1 MNRILFVLVTTFVC
15 ICTGAQGVA
24 TAFKQFEDDPQLQSA
39 IASIYIIDAKTGKPI
54 FEKNSSIGLPPAS
67 TQKIITSIS
76 AYELLGEDFRFT
88 TKFGLSKD
96 GAILYILPG
105 GDPTLGSWRWP
116 QTKEAAVLTR
126 VIGALKKG
134 NVKAIKEVV
143 SDEVGWEEESVP
155 DGWIWQDIGNYYGA
169 GAKKLNWRENQF
181 DLILKS
187 GSQINDP
194 VIIAGTV
201 PHLKTYKLQSFVRS
215 AAKGTGDNAYIYFPL
230 NSLTGVVRGTIPLGE
245 NNFVISGAFPPGEN
259 IFMQALVDSLVKA
272 NIFKPG
278 AANNPT
284 KKTVIVKDEKD
295 ITLLHTETSP
305 SLDSIIYWF
314 NKKSINLYGEAL
326 LKTIAF
332 GAGSEASPEKA
343 VKIIKDF
350 WVDKGVKPSELNMVD
365 GSGLSPLNRVT
376 THAQVTI
383 LQYAKKQNWFS
394 HFYNALPEYNG
405 MKMKSG
411 TIS

>member
-1 MNRILFVLVTTFVC
+1 
-15 ICTGAQGVA
+15 
-24 TAFKQFEDDPQLQSA
+24 
-39 IASIYIIDAKTGKPI
+39 
-54 FEKNSSIGLPPAS
+54 
-67 TQKIITSIS
+67 
-76 AYELLGEDFRFT
+76 
-88 TKFGLSKD
+88 
-96 GAILYILPG
+96 
-105 GDPTLGSWRWP
+105 
-116 QTKEAAVLTR
+116 
-126 VIGALKKG
+126 
-134 NVKAIKEVV
+134 
-143 SDEVGWEEESVP
+143 
-155 DGWIWQDIGNYYGA
+155 
-169 GAKKLNWRENQF
+169 
-181 DLILKS
+181 
-187 GSQINDP
+187 
-194 VIIAGTV
+194 
-201 PHLKTYKLQSFVRS
+201 
-215 AAKGTGDNAYIYFPL
+215 
-230 NSLTGVVRGTIPLGE
+230 
-245 NNFVISGAFPPGEN
+245 
-259 IFMQALVDSLVKA
+259 MQALVDSLVKA

-332 GAGSEASPEKA
+332 GAGGEASPDKA

-411 TIS
+411 TISGAKGFTGYHTSRDGTEYIFAFLVNNYNGSSGTLVQKMYKVLDELK

>member
-1 MNRILFVLVTTFVC
+1 
-15 ICTGAQGVA
+15 
-24 TAFKQFEDDPQLQSA
+24 
-39 IASIYIIDAKTGKPI
+39 
-54 FEKNSSIGLPPAS
+54 
-67 TQKIITSIS
+67 
-76 AYELLGEDFRFT
+76 
-88 TKFGLSKD
+88 
-96 GAILYILPG
+96 
-105 GDPTLGSWRWP
+105 
-116 QTKEAAVLTR
+116 
-126 VIGALKKG
+126 
-134 NVKAIKEVV
+134 
-143 SDEVGWEEESVP
+143 EVGWEEEGVP

-181 DLILKS
+181 DLILRS
-187 GSQINDP
+187 GGQINGP
-194 VIIAGTV
+194 VTIAGSV

-230 NSLTGVVRGTIPLGE
+230 NSLTGEVRGTIPLGE
-245 NNFVISGAFPPGEN
+245 NNFVISGALPPGEN
-259 IFMQALVDSLVKA
+259 LFMKTLVDSLVKA
-272 NIFKPG
+272 NILNPGPLSTPQRKPT
-278 AANNPT
+278 ALIN
-284 KKTVIVKDEKD
+284 EKD
-295 ITLLHTETSP
+295 MTLVHTETSP

-326 LKTIAF
+326 LKTIAC
-332 GAGSEASPEKA
+332 GAGGEASPDKA

-350 WVDKGVKPSELNMVD
+350 WGDKGVNPSELNMVD

-411 TIS
+411 TISGTKGFTGYHTSRTGTEYIFAFLVNNYNGSSGTLVQKMYRVLDQLK